1 MRSLAVSRALVLAL
15 GLLAPLAARA
25 AEPSPVLRVL
35 VPQERAEAFM
45 AGAQAAQG
53 YPGFDYEVLE
63 GFAKLRKAR
72 LEVEFSPTWDG
83 LVPALLEGRSD
94 VVAGGFSDTA
104 ARRQK
109 IDFSSEVFPSR
120 DVVVTRK
127 PQPAITTVEALRAAR
142 VVTHRGTSM
151 AEALLAAGVPPANVT
166 YITEGNVADV
176 LRTGKAQAGV
186 LGLEVAML
194 ARQRDPE
201 LQLGLFLGQP
211 GSLAYGLRKG
221 DAELKAALDGYLLN
235 LRRSPTWGRLVVKYF
250 GGSALEIL
258 KAARG
263 Q

>member
-1 MRSLAVSRALVLAL
+1 M
-15 GLLAPLAARA
+15 
-25 AEPSPVLRVL
+25 
-35 VPQERAEAFM
+35 
-45 AGAQAAQG
+45 
-53 YPGFDYEVLE
+53 
-63 GFAKLRKAR
+63 
-72 LEVEFSPTWDG
+72 
-83 LVPALLEGRSD
+83 
-94 VVAGGFSDTA
+94 
-104 ARRQK
+104 
-109 IDFSSEVFPSR
+109 
-120 DVVVTRK
+120 
-127 PQPAITTVEALRAAR
+127 
-142 VVTHRGTSM
+142 
-151 AEALLAAGVPPANVT
+151 
-166 YITEGNVADV
+166 

-221 DAELKAALDGYLLN
+221 DTELKAALDGYLLN

>member
-1 MRSLAVSRALVLAL
+1 MSWSAAGRAVALAL
-15 GLLAPLAARA
+15 GLCLAQAAGA
-25 AEPSPVLRVL
+25 AEPATVLRVL
-35 VPQERAEAFM
+35 VPQERAEAFV

-53 YPGFDYEVLE
+53 YPGFDYEVLD
-63 GFAKLRKAR
+63 GFAKFRKVR

-83 LVPALLEGRSD
+83 LVPALLEGRAD
-94 VVAGGFSDTA
+94 LVAGGFSDTP

-120 DVVVTRK
+120 DVVVTRR
-127 PQPAITTVEALRAAR
+127 PQPAITAVEALRAAR

-151 AEALLAAGVPPANVT
+151 AESLLAAGVPPANIT

-176 LRTGKAQAGV
+176 LRAGKAQAGV

-194 ARQRDPE
+194 ARARDPE
-201 LQLGLFLGQP
+201 LELGLFLGQP

-221 DAELKAALDGYLLN
+221 DAELKASLDAYLLN

-250 GGSALEIL
+250 GSSALEIL

>member
-1 MRSLAVSRALVLAL
+1 MRSFAASRALVLAL

-45 AGAQAAQG
+45 AGAQGAQG

-63 GFAKLRKAR
+63 GFAKLRKSR
-72 LEVEFSPTWDG
+72 LEVDFSATWDG
-83 LVPALLEGRSD
+83 LVPALLEGRAD
-94 VVAGGFSDTA
+94 LVAGGFSDTA

-120 DVVVTRK
+120 DVVVTRR
-127 PQPAITTVEALRAAR
+127 PQPALTTVAELRPAR

-151 AEALLAAGVPPANVT
+151 
-166 YITEGNVADV
+166 DV
-176 LRTGKAQAGV
+176 LRAGKAQAGV

-221 DAELKAALDGYLLN
+221 DTELKAALDGYLLN

-258 KAARG
+258 KAARA